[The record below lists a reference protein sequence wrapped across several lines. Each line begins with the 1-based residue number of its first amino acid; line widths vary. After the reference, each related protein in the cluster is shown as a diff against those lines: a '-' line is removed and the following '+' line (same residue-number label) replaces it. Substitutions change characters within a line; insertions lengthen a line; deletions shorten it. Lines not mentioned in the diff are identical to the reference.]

1 MRTFIALELPESFI
15 EETALLAASMSRRV
29 AGRFMPREVRR

>member
-15 EETALLAASMSRRV
+15 EETALLAASL
-29 AGRFMPREVRR
+29 AFPGAIA